1 MANNILFILCHQDDE
16 MGLFNRIKSSVEQ
29 KKNVLIIF
37 MTSGYNISIPKKKK
51 YQKRH

>member
-29 KKNVLIIF
+29 KKMF
-37 MTSGYNISIPKKKK
+37 
-51 YQKRH
+51 